1 MAVVVITLKVMPTS
15 PDVDVEK
22 LYEKIVPMIN
32 EASGYNDENAM
43 RKKIEDVAF
52 GLKSL
57 TIMFLYPEEKG
68 SPDEL
73 EKKIN
78 ELPEVES
85 AEVVDVRRTLG

>member
-1 MAVVVITLKVMPTS
+1 MAVVVITMKIMPTS

-22 LYEKIVPMIN
+22 LYEKVVPMIQ
-32 EASGYNDENAM
+32 EESGYTDESSM
-43 RKKIEDVAF
+43 RKTIEEVAF

-57 TIMFLYPEEKG
+57 TILFLYPEEKG

-78 ELPEVES
+78 EIPEVES
-85 AEVVDVRRTLG
+85 AEIVDVRRTLG